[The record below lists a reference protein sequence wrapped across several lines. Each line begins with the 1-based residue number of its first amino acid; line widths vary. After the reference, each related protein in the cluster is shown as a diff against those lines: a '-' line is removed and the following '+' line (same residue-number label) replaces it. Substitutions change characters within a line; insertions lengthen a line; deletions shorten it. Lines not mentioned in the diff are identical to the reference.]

1 MKKLLPLII
10 STLLFF
16 NTAYSAQ
23 TRTVEKSN
31 IDEAWKVDGKFIKA
45 ECFDYIWVS
54 GDRYETFFDEYFKKP
69 EGSHWD
75 EPKFLK
81 FTDEVG
87 MYLNKEV
94 PLNHFVDTGWESDP
108 KISLTKQ

>member
-31 IDEAWKVDGKFIKA
+31 LDEAWKVDGKFIKA
-45 ECFDYIWVS
+45 ECFDHIRYSGDWYEAYYDEYLEKPAGRYWDDPKFVNINLPLDNDVMTAVIVS
-54 GDRYETFFDEYFKKP
+54 GLIE
-69 EGSHWD
+69 
-75 EPKFLK
+75 
-81 FTDEVG
+81 
-87 MYLNKEV
+87 
-94 PLNHFVDTGWESDP
+94 
-108 KISLTKQ
+108 